1 MSNLAL
7 INIASKLY
15 PNRDLWQLTKEEMS
29 IVVETY
35 KDYH

>member
-15 PNRDLWQLTKEEMS
+15 PNKDLWQLTKEEMS
-29 IVVETY
+29 IVVEKY
-35 KDYH
+35 KDFY

>member
-15 PNRDLWQLTKEEMS
+15 PNKDLWQLTAEEKS
-29 IVVETY
+29 KVVEIY
-35 KDYH
+35 NDYY

>member
-1 MSNLAL
+1 MGNLAL

-35 KDYH
+35 KDFY